1 MVYRR
6 LSRRK
11 SVYRPRSAKSRYGRK
26 RTRSTRVRVSRRMRP
41 VSTRSLLNRTSQ
53 KKRDNMLSYTNTTA
67 ADPFS
72 TVYSATGAV
81 MRFPVGQ
88 INPGGEF
95 FYVWNATARPGE
107 TSEGQRGSKI
117 DTSLRTSS
125 TIYAKGLREKITVET
140 NNSAPWEWRR
150 ICFTSKDDFGERD
163 PASSTFFRQTS
174 SGMVRMLSALSSGIY
189 LQDELFEGARNV
201 DWLSV
206 FTAPLSRKNFSI
218 KYDRTRTIRSTNNS
232 GTIRNYKLWHPME
245 HNLAYQEEQAG
256 ESMTDHSVSVT
267 GRVGMGN
274 YYVIDMFRKHGNN
287 DNDSTL
293 TFTPEATFF
302 WHEK

>member
-1 MVYRR
+1 M
-6 LSRRK
+6 
-11 SVYRPRSAKSRYGRK
+11 
-26 RTRSTRVRVSRRMRP
+26 STRV
-41 VSTRSLLNRTSQ
+41 LLNKTSQ

-72 TVYSATGAV
+72 TTYTGTGAV

-88 INPGGEF
+88 VNPGSEF
-95 FYVWNATARPGE
+95 FYVWNATARPAE

-117 DTSLRTSS
+117 DVSLRTSES
-125 TIYAKGLREKITVET
+125 IYAKGLRERITLET
-140 NNSAPWEWRR
+140 NNAAPWEWRR
-150 ICFTSKDDFGERD
+150 VCFTSKDDFGQTD
-163 PASSTFFRQTS
+163 PDTATFFRQTS
-174 SGMVRMLSALSSGIY
+174 SGMVRMLSALSTGIY
-189 LQDELFEGARNV
+189 LQSELFEGERNQ

-206 FTAPLSRKNFSI
+206 FTAPLSRKNFSV
-218 KYDRTRTIRSTNNS
+218 KYDKTRIIRSTNNS
-232 GTIRNYKLWHPME
+232 GTIREYKLWHPME
-245 HNLAYQEEQAG
+245 SNLAYREEQQG
-256 ESMTDHSVSVT
+256 ETMTESAVSVT

-287 DNDSTL
+287 DDQSTL

>member
-6 LSRRK
+6 SSRRK
-11 SVYRPRSAKSRYGRK
+11 SAYRPRSAKSRYGRK
-26 RTRSTRVRVSRRMRP
+26 RTGITRRRVSRRVRP
-41 VSTRSLLNRTSQ
+41 MSTRVLLNKTSQ

-72 TVYSATGAV
+72 TTYTGTGAV

-88 INPGGEF
+88 TNPGSEF
-95 FYVWNATARPGE
+95 FYVWNATARPAE

-117 DTSLRTSS
+117 DVSLRTSES
-125 TIYAKGLREKITVET
+125 IYAKGLRERITLET

-150 ICFTSKDDFGERD
+150 VCFTSKDDFGQTD
-163 PASSTFFRQTS
+163 PDTATFFRQTS
-174 SGMVRMLSALSSGIY
+174 SGMVRMVSALSTGIY
-189 LQDELFEGARNV
+189 LQSELFEGERNQ

-218 KYDRTRTIRSTNNS
+218 KYDKTRIIRSTNNS
-232 GTIRNYKLWHPME
+232 GTIREYKLWHPME
-245 HNLAYQEEQAG
+245 SNLAYREEQQG
-256 ESMTDHSVSVT
+256 ETMTESAVSVT

-287 DNDSTL
+287 DDQSTL

>member
-6 LSRRK
+6 SSRRK
-11 SVYRPRSAKSRYGRK
+11 SAYRPRSAKSRYGRK
-26 RTRSTRVRVSRRMRP
+26 RTGLTRRRVSRRVRP
-41 VSTRSLLNRTSQ
+41 MSTRVLLNKTSQ

-72 TVYSATGAV
+72 TTYTGTGAV

-88 INPGGEF
+88 TNPGSEF
-95 FYVWNATARPGE
+95 FYVWNATARPAE

-117 DTSLRTSS
+117 DVSLRTSES
-125 TIYAKGLREKITVET
+125 IYAKGLRERITLET

-150 ICFTSKDDFGERD
+150 VCFTSKDDFGQTD
-163 PASSTFFRQTS
+163 PDTATFFRQTS
-174 SGMVRMLSALSSGIY
+174 SGMVRMLSALSTGIY
-189 LQDELFEGARNV
+189 LQSELFEGERNQ

-218 KYDRTRTIRSTNNS
+218 KYDKTRIIRSTNNS
-232 GTIRNYKLWHPME
+232 GTIREYKLWHPME
-245 HNLAYQEEQAG
+245 SNLAYREEQQG
-256 ESMTDHSVSVT
+256 ETMTESAVSVT

-287 DNDSTL
+287 DDQSTL

>member
-6 LSRRK
+6 SSRRRFA
-11 SVYRPRSAKSRYGRK
+11 SRPRTAKSRYGRK
-26 RTRSTRVRVSRRMRP
+26 RTSYTRRRTYRRVPRMSTRK
-41 VSTRSLLNRTSQ
+41 LLNRTSQ
-53 KKRDNMLSYTNTTA
+53 KKRDNMVSYTNTTA

-81 MRFPVGQ
+81 IRFPVGQ
-88 INPGGEF
+88 TNPGSEF

-107 TSEGQRGSKI
+107 TSTGQRGSKM
-117 DTSLRTSS
+117 DTSLRTSEQ
-125 TIYAKGLREKITVET
+125 IYAKGLRERITIET

-150 ICFTSKDDFGERD
+150 ICFTSKDDFGEREPD
-163 PASSTFFRQTS
+163 TATFFRRTS

-206 FTAPLSRKNFSI
+206 FTAPVSHKNFSI
-218 KYDRTRTIRSTNNS
+218 KYDRTRTIRSTNNT
-232 GTIRNYKLWHPME
+232 GTIRNFKLWHPME
-245 HNLAYQEEQAG
+245 SNIAYQEEQRG
-256 ESMTDHSVSVT
+256 ETMSDSSVSVT

-287 DNDSTL
+287 DDQSTL

>member
-6 LSRRK
+6 SSRRK
-11 SVYRPRSAKSRYGRK
+11 SAYRPRSAKSRYGRK
-26 RTRSTRVRVSRRMRP
+26 RTGFTRRRVSRRVRP
-41 VSTRSLLNRTSQ
+41 MSTRVLLNKTSQ

-72 TVYSATGAV
+72 TTYTGTGAV

-88 INPGGEF
+88 TNPGSEF
-95 FYVWNATARPGE
+95 FYVWNATARPAE

-117 DTSLRTSS
+117 DVSLRTSES
-125 TIYAKGLREKITVET
+125 IYAKGLRERITLET

-150 ICFTSKDDFGERD
+150 VCFTSKDDFGQTD
-163 PASSTFFRQTS
+163 PDTATFFRQTS
-174 SGMVRMLSALSSGIY
+174 SGMVRMLSALSTGIY
-189 LQDELFEGARNV
+189 LQSELFEGERNQ

-218 KYDRTRTIRSTNNS
+218 KYDKTRIIRSTNNS
-232 GTIRNYKLWHPME
+232 GTIREYKLWHPME
-245 HNLAYQEEQAG
+245 SNLAYREEQQG
-256 ESMTDHSVSVT
+256 ETMTESAVSVT

-287 DNDSTL
+287 DDQSTL

>member
-6 LSRRK
+6 SSRRK
-11 SVYRPRSAKSRYGRK
+11 SAYRPRSAKSRYGRK
-26 RTRSTRVRVSRRMRP
+26 RTGITRRRVSRRVRP
-41 VSTRSLLNRTSQ
+41 MSTRVLLNKTSQ

-72 TVYSATGAV
+72 TTYTGTGAV

-88 INPGGEF
+88 TNPGSEF
-95 FYVWNATARPGE
+95 FYVWNATARPAE

-117 DTSLRTSS
+117 DVSLRTSES
-125 TIYAKGLREKITVET
+125 IYAKGLRERITLET

-150 ICFTSKDDFGERD
+150 VCFTSKDDFGQTD
-163 PASSTFFRQTS
+163 PDTATFFRQTS
-174 SGMVRMLSALSSGIY
+174 SGMVRMVSALSTGIY
-189 LQDELFEGARNV
+189 LQSELFEGERNQ

-206 FTAPLSRKNFSI
+206 FIAPLSRKNFSI
-218 KYDRTRTIRSTNNS
+218 KYDKTRIIRSTNNS
-232 GTIRNYKLWHPME
+232 GTIREYKLWHPME
-245 HNLAYQEEQAG
+245 SNLAYREEQQG
-256 ESMTDHSVSVT
+256 ETMTESAVSVT

-287 DNDSTL
+287 DDQSTL

>member
-6 LSRRK
+6 SSRRK
-11 SVYRPRSAKSRYGRK
+11 SAYRPRSAKSRYGRK
-26 RTRSTRVRVSRRMRP
+26 RTGFTRRRVSRRVRP
-41 VSTRSLLNRTSQ
+41 MSTRVLLNKTSQ

-72 TVYSATGAV
+72 TTYTGTGAV

-88 INPGGEF
+88 TNPGSEF
-95 FYVWNATARPGE
+95 FYVWNATARPAE

-117 DTSLRTSS
+117 DVSLRTSES
-125 TIYAKGLREKITVET
+125 IYAKGLRERITLET

-150 ICFTSKDDFGERD
+150 ICFTSKDDFGQTD
-163 PASSTFFRQTS
+163 PDTATFFRQTS
-174 SGMVRMLSALSSGIY
+174 SGMVRMVSALSTGIY
-189 LQDELFEGARNV
+189 LQSELFEGERNQ

-218 KYDRTRTIRSTNNS
+218 KYDKTRIIRSTNNS
-232 GTIRNYKLWHPME
+232 GTIREYKLWHPME
-245 HNLAYQEEQAG
+245 SNLAYREEQQG
-256 ESMTDHSVSVT
+256 ETMTESAVSVT

-287 DNDSTL
+287 DDQSTL

>member
-6 LSRRK
+6 SSRRK
-11 SVYRPRSAKSRYGRK
+11 SAYRPRSAKSRYGRK
-26 RTRSTRVRVSRRMRP
+26 RTGFIRRRVSRRVRP
-41 VSTRSLLNRTSQ
+41 MSTRVLLNKTSQ

-72 TVYSATGAV
+72 TTYTGTGAV

-88 INPGGEF
+88 TNPGSEF
-95 FYVWNATARPGE
+95 FYVWNATARPAE

-117 DTSLRTSS
+117 DVSLRTSES
-125 TIYAKGLREKITVET
+125 IYAKGLRERITLET

-150 ICFTSKDDFGERD
+150 ICFTSKDDFGQTD
-163 PASSTFFRQTS
+163 PDTATFFRQTS
-174 SGMVRMLSALSSGIY
+174 SGMVRMVSALSTGIY
-189 LQDELFEGARNV
+189 LQSELFEGERNQ

-218 KYDRTRTIRSTNNS
+218 KYDKTRIIRSTNNS
-232 GTIRNYKLWHPME
+232 GTIREYKLWHPME
-245 HNLAYQEEQAG
+245 SNLAYREEQQG
-256 ESMTDHSVSVT
+256 ETMTESAVSVT

-287 DNDSTL
+287 DDQSTL